1 MVIQSFVFNRNQ
13 VNTYIVSDEITKET
27 MIIDCGCTSQE
38 DFNKIVSYVNGNK
51 LSLKYSFCTHLHFDH
66 MFGINYIYD
75 KYHIMTKACILDYD
89 LLEWNKLC
97 CVLMGLSN
105 EEKELLSTE
114 HIQWI
119 EEPYEKLMIGD
130 NVFSVIPTPG
140 HSPGSISFQCES
152 KKIIFCGDVL
162 FKNGQGRTDFD
173 GGDSSALKHSI
184 EYILNLDKDTLV
196 LPGHYQPFMVENRLP
211 CNLAT
216 KK

>member
-1 MVIQSFVFNRNQ
+1 MIIQSFVFNKNQ
-13 VNTYIVSDEITKET
+13 VNTYIVSDEITKEA

-38 DFNKIVSYVNGNK
+38 EFNKIVSYVNENK

-140 HSPGSISFQCES
+140 HSPGSISFHCES
-152 KKIIFCGDVL
+152 KKVIFCGDVL

-173 GGDSSALKHSI
+173 GGDSCTLKYSI

-196 LPGHYQPFMVENRLP
+196 LPGHYQPFRVKNRLP

>member
-1 MVIQSFVFNRNQ
+1 MIIQSFVFNKNQ

-27 MIIDCGCTSQE
+27 LIIDCGCTSQE
-38 DFNKIVSYVNGNK
+38 DFNKIVSYVNENK

-119 EEPYEKLMIGD
+119 EEPYEKLMIGN
-130 NVFSVIPTPG
+130 NVFSVISTPG
-140 HSPGSISFQCES
+140 HSPGSISFHCES
-152 KKIIFCGDVL
+152 KKVIFCGDVL

-173 GGDSSALKHSI
+173 GGDSSTLKHSI
-184 EYILNLDKDTLV
+184 EYILNLGKETLV
-196 LPGHYQPFMVENRLP
+196 LPGHYQLFRVKNRLP

-216 KK
+216 K

>member
-1 MVIQSFVFNRNQ
+1 MVIQSFVFNKNQ
-13 VNTYIVSDEITKET
+13 VNTYIASDETTNEA

-38 DFNKIVSYVNGNK
+38 EFDKIVSYVNENK

-97 CVLMGLSN
+97 SVLMGLSN

-119 EEPYEKLMIGD
+119 EEPYEKLMIGN
-130 NVFSVIPTPG
+130 NVFSVISTPG
-140 HSPGSISFQCES
+140 HSPGSISFHCES
-152 KKIIFCGDVL
+152 KKVIFCGDVL

-173 GGDSSALKHSI
+173 GGDSSTLKHSI
-184 EYILNLDKDTLV
+184 EYILNLDKETLV
-196 LPGHYQPFMVENRLP
+196 LPGHYQLFRVKNRLP

-216 KK
+216 K

>member
-1 MVIQSFVFNRNQ
+1 MVIQSFVFNKNQ
-13 VNTYIVSDEITKET
+13 VNTYIASDETTNEA

-38 DFNKIVSYVNGNK
+38 EFDKIASYVNENK

-97 CVLMGLSN
+97 SVLMGLSY

-119 EEPYEKLMIGD
+119 EEPYEKLMIGN
-130 NVFSVIPTPG
+130 NVFSVDAASADTKV
-140 HSPGSISFQCES
+140 SFAG
-152 KKIIFCGDVL
+152 FARVL
-162 FKNGQGRTDFD
+162 
-173 GGDSSALKHSI
+173 S
-184 EYILNLDKDTLV
+184 
-196 LPGHYQPFMVENRLP
+196 
-211 CNLAT
+211 
-216 KK
+216 